1 MTGVRPIGKIMRLN
15 VALMRESVARF
26 AEGWVDLTLM
36 LKSPTIN
43 SLSTSK
49 SSKTVHFKLTEEGI
63 GADWIVE
70 NRDAGVQLI
79 NLELDS

>member
-49 SSKTVHFKLTEEGI
+49 SSKTVPSKLTEVGI
-63 GADWIVE
+63 AADWIVE
-70 NRDAGVQLI
+70 NRDADVQLI
-79 NLELDS
+79 DLELDS